1 MSDADLASTQAGCL
15 TQSEVPDTLKV
26 REDLRRE
33 VVDYVRCNGL
43 YAPLTM
49 GELKQHAAVVLQQHH
64 LESRYT
70 DFAAVL
76 VNNAVWRDTVSAIP
90 YNKRLLL
97 MPQCLRSAES
107 CPADVDEIG
116 LLCRHCGACI
126 IHDFKRQA
134 EDLGYAVLIAEGSP
148 IVMRLIETGQ
158 IEAVVGVSCLYTLER
173 VFPYMEAGAVPGI
186 AVPLL
191 KDGCRNTAIDTD
203 WLWEAVYEFS
213 ENPASPRLDLVE
225 QRDRVDAWFMES
237 ALEALLNTGDTPTES
252 IALEW
257 MARAGK
263 RWRPFLTACTHMA
276 LTPGDSVSERDV
288 QRAAVAIEC
297 FHKASLIHDDIE
309 DDDRRR
315 YGEET
320 LHEAHGIPVALN
332 VGDLLIGWGYQ
343 LLAELDIPA
352 DQRSRLIRIAA
363 EGHRVLCLGQGEELA
378 WARNPRVLGSEQVLS
393 IFRMKTAPA
402 FEVALTL
409 GALLAGADDGLLKDI
424 ARYSEALG
432 VAYQIRD
439 DLDDLIDP
447 DEDPRRLL
455 DSPSIVMAIATEQA
469 HGSARGLLVRAW
481 REPEVRKTE
490 LASILKLF
498 KELDMEGRVRD
509 LLEHTKARAI
519 DTLMAFRNPAL
530 KGLLRRVIGKIF
542 GDFVRMGCC
551 NDAETRHDSS
561 PGQGP
566 EIAG

>member
-1 MSDADLASTQAGCL
+1 VLEEQGLA
-15 TQSEVPDTLKV
+15 P
-26 REDLRRE
+26 R
-33 VVDYVRCNGL
+33 
-43 YAPLTM
+43 
-49 GELKQHAAVVLQQHH
+49 H
-64 LESRYT
+64 T

-76 VNNAVWRDTVSAIP
+76 VSNAVWRSAVSAVP

-97 MPQCLRSAES
+97 MPQCLRSAET
-107 CPADVDEIG
+107 CPAEIDEIG

-191 KDGCRNTAIDTD
+191 HDGCRNTAIDTD

-213 ENPASPRLDLVE
+213 EGPAGSRPDLSE
-225 QRDRVDAWFMES
+225 QRSRVDAWFTES
-237 ALEALLNTGDTPTES
+237 ALEALIRTEGTRTEAL
-252 IALEW
+252 ALEW

-263 RWRPFLTACTHMA
+263 RWRPFLTACTHAA
-276 LTPGDSVSERDV
+276 LADGKTVPGEDI
-288 QRAAVAIEC
+288 QRAAVAVEC

-332 VGDLLIGWGYQ
+332 VGDLLIGWGYK
-343 LLAELDIPA
+343 LLAELDVPA
-352 DQRSRLIRIAA
+352 DLRSRLIRIAA

-378 WARNPRVLGSEQVLS
+378 WSRQPRVLGVDQVLS
-393 IFRMKTAPA
+393 IFRRKTSPA

-409 GALLAGADDGLLKDI
+409 GALLAGADDALLRNLS
-424 ARYSEALG
+424 RYSEALG

-447 DEDPRRLL
+447 GEDPRRLL
-455 DSPSIVMAIATEQA
+455 DSPSIVMALATEEA
-469 HGSARGLLVRAW
+469 HGSTRGLLVRAW
-481 REPEVRKTE
+481 REPSVREAE
-490 LASILKLF
+490 LDSILELF
-498 KELDMEGRVRD
+498 RDMDMEGRVRS
-509 LLEHTKARAI
+509 LLEQTKARAI
-519 DTLMAFRNPAL
+519 DILMEIRNPAL
-530 KGLLRRVIGKIF
+530 KGLLRRVVGKIF

-551 NDAETRHDSS
+551 NDAETRDDSG

-566 EIAG
+566 ETAG